1 MYRVIASLGLC
12 WTVNKYTNYR
22 ARECLLLKALCGQI
36 VDPDSFITGGGKGK
50 GGEGRGGRGEGV
62 KGGGMKMLETE
73 IFLVLWPIFF
83 CKMGVG
89 EQSPTLVLS
98 QYT

>member
-1 MYRVIASLGLC
+1 MFTAQG
-12 WTVNKYTNYR
+12 TVWANSRSRLLYNWG
-22 ARECLLLKALCGQI
+22 REGE
-36 VDPDSFITGGGKGK
+36 GR

-98 QYT
+98 QYA